1 MIPVLTFYLFL
12 FFLDEEA
19 DEEGEGGFYSDA
31 YDSVKM
37 RSSGRTPKG
46 SPKERSN
53 PEEEDPLKWVEEHIP
68 ESADNPLPVLD
79 SDEELETTKFEI
91 SKMQ

>member
-1 MIPVLTFYLFL
+1 MAPLMTFFW
-12 FFLDEEA
+12 FFTDEE
-19 DEEGEGGFYSDA
+19 EEDDAEGGFYSDA

-37 RSSGRTPKG
+37 RSSGKTPKG
-46 SPKERSN
+46 SPKERA
-53 PEEEDPLKWVEEHIP
+53 EEEDPLKWVEEHIP

>member
-1 MIPVLTFYLFL
+1 MPTNLNEIRFCVFT
-12 FFLDEEA
+12 
-19 DEEGEGGFYSDA
+19 DEEGEDDAEGGFYSDA
-31 YDSVKM
+31 YDNVKM
-37 RSSGRTPKG
+37 RSSGKTPKG
-46 SPKERSN
+46 SPKERT
-53 PEEEDPLKWVEEHIP
+53 EEEDPLKWVEEHIP

>member
-1 MIPVLTFYLFL
+1 
-12 FFLDEEA
+12 
-19 DEEGEGGFYSDA
+19 
-31 YDSVKM
+31 M
-37 RSSGRTPKG
+37 RTSGKTPKG

-68 ESADNPLPVLD
+68 ESGDNPLPVLD

>member
-1 MIPVLTFYLFL
+1 M
-12 FFLDEEA
+12 
-19 DEEGEGGFYSDA
+19 
-31 YDSVKM
+31 M
-37 RSSGRTPKG
+37 RTAGKTPKG
-46 SPKERSN
+46 SPKERPN

>member
-1 MIPVLTFYLFL
+1 MRT
-12 FFLDEEA
+12 
-19 DEEGEGGFYSDA
+19 
-31 YDSVKM
+31 SVK
-37 RSSGRTPKG
+37 TPKG
-46 SPKERSN
+46 SPKERPN

>member
-1 MIPVLTFYLFL
+1 MIPLKSFL
-12 FFLDEEA
+12 FISDEE
-19 DEEGEGGFYSDA
+19 DEDDTEGGFYNDA
-31 YDSVKM
+31 YDNVKM
-37 RSSGRTPKG
+37 RNSGTGKTPKG
-46 SPKERSN
+46 SPKERAT
-53 PEEEDPLKWVEEHIP
+53 PEEEDPLKWIEEHIP

>member
-1 MIPVLTFYLFL
+1 M
-12 FFLDEEA
+12 
-19 DEEGEGGFYSDA
+19 
-31 YDSVKM
+31 
-37 RSSGRTPKG
+37 TPRAPSTQKP
-46 SPKERSN
+46 STTSRCAPPEKHPKEWSN

-68 ESADNPLPVLD
+68 ESGDNPLPVLD